1 MKTEQSLRFLRG
13 GGKTAVD
20 NALSITS
27 TNPVQNAVITECI
40 NDMNDS
46 LDIVKAHAKAT
57 GNVHNLTLADLG
69 IENVENKSSADIRG
83 ELTKEDIIKAL
94 GYEPSGGNGGD
105 GTGGGEPSNPNVTIK
120 TFDQATDEEIIQM
133 VKAADAG
140 LIDLAEDCGW
150 EVGQEHVIT
159 LPAIAASGSYDGQTW
174 SVNEE
179 HLEQEVTLVL
189 MDAGA
194 NQTFDLV
201 APVKDKNG
209 LERIKPSFIVGLK
222 NCLNAGGCM
231 NLTDTNSGS
240 WDGCAR
246 REWCNGG
253 FRQAMELVLPNI
265 FKQFKCITTAK
276 SSDKNTN
283 QISND
288 FFSLFAE
295 KEILGKRTY
304 SNSTEYN
311 ALKQIAYYTDINH
324 CNKTMSNNGSS
335 GAWWSR
341 SPVNNYQLQ
350 FIFVR
355 SEGTTTFYIGAKTKY
370 GISPFGC
377 I

>member
-1 MKTEQSLRFLRG
+1 M
-13 GGKTAVD
+13 
-20 NALSITS
+20 
-27 TNPVQNAVITECI
+27 QNAVITECI

-222 NCLNAGGCM
+222 NSLENKGAINAASEAGNPWNDCV
-231 NLTDTNSGS
+231 
-240 WDGCAR
+240 R
-246 REWCNGG
+246 RTWCNTG
-253 FRQAMELVLPNI
+253 FRQAMEAVLPDI
-265 FKQFKCITTAK
+265 FKQFTCISAK
-276 SSDKNTN
+276 
-283 QISND
+283 D
-288 FFSLFAE
+288 FEGDDIQLSKDYFSLFGAKEVTGGDIATSAGAE
-295 KEILGKRTY
+295 TKY
-304 SNSTEYN
+304 SKLAEFN
-311 ALKQIAYYTDINH
+311 ALKQMEYYTVSTHIAKKLGN
-324 CNKTMSNNGSS
+324 SGSQED
-335 GAWWSR
+335 WLTRSR
-341 SPVNNYQLQ
+341 SYNIKARWCCISSNSTMVQL
-350 FIFVR
+350 FSTV
-355 SEGTTTFYIGAKTKY
+355 SY
-370 GISPFGC
+370 GLSPFGC